1 MGSQLQRASS
11 GDEPPCRMR
20 RNDAQ
25 GLPPELVR
33 NSDSTAEHVK
43 TAIDEDKISFA
54 LFGLSVVGSIC
65 CWSGCLVMPEWIYW
79 GDKIHGLSFEIS
91 GPIFSLWAGTIYIR
105 GTGARDRF
113 MMTTAERVAG
123 AAITLQLACWYLV
136 NLRTLKVRIDVNDLS
151 SEYTEEAYTYY
162 VIGCVLNL
170 IAMGGTLHC
179 IYNRNLLLK
188 TGTDDIKALDKEWEA
203 RQKLKE
209 KQDAERRQQEEAMQK
224 SAPKAAVHDVEAAHE
239 IPPDDVLGDDD
250 DFLEPA
256 SL

>member
-1 MGSQLQRASS
+1 MRRQEARGLPAELQRN
-11 GDEPPCRMR
+11 P
-20 RNDAQ
+20 
-25 GLPPELVR
+25 
-33 NSDSTAEHVK
+33 DSVAEQVK
-43 TAIDEDKISFA
+43 TAIDEDKICFA

-91 GPIFSLWAGTIYIR
+91 GPIFSLWAGSIYIR

-113 MMTTAERVAG
+113 MLCTAERIAG
-123 AAITLQLACWYLV
+123 AAITLQLACWYLI

-170 IAMGGTLHC
+170 ISMGATLHS
-179 IYNRNLLLK
+179 IYNRTLLLK
-188 TGTDDIKALDKEWEA
+188 SGSNDIKALDREWEA
-203 RQKLKE
+203 RQKKAARDVEGATSVKAQATPQE
-209 KQDAERRQQEEAMQK
+209 KRAAPVAQQEMQ
-224 SAPKAAVHDVEAAHE
+224 
-239 IPPDDVLGDDD
+239 DDTLDEDDD
-250 DFLEPA
+250 LLEPA